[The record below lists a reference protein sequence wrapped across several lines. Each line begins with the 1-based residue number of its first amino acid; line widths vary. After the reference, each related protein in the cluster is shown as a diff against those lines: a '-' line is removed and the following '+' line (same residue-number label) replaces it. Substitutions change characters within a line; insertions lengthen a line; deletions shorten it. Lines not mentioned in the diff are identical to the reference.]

1 MSKAE
6 QRNGDARRAAEAL
19 WSKGKKKDADTLTE
33 KEKERQTD
41 ALKTARLRE
50 QRLEKEAADKAAA
63 AKKPDTSRRKPAT
76 P

>member
-6 QRNGDARRAAEAL
+6 QRNGDLRRAAEAL
-19 WSKGKKKDADTLTE
+19 WSKNKKRNEEVLTA
-33 KEKERQTD
+33 KENERRTD

-50 QRLEKEAADKAAA
+50 QRLEKEAADKKAAV
-63 AKKPDTSRRKPAT
+63 KGIGTSRRKPAT